1 MRVDLRLNSRF
12 VTGLCPAPP
21 LPLSPPP
28 TRSTLHE
35 LHCFLFWCAR
45 RRLRRERQLSARGGC
60 GRGSVRLHVC
70 PAAVAGV
77 RQERHQTENHRA
89 RAQRGLQTGG
99 ENGQQRE
106 QTTRTLSTLDPQ
118 AENGCSPS
126 LSRGL
131 CACRQD
137 AEGGR
142 MGNAIKRSIN
152 LALSHR
158 GICALQAA
166 GLSDSQHSSAM
177 HRLARCMAWRSL
189 ELSLPV
195 RAALPLPVTSFR

>member
-1 MRVDLRLNSRF
+1 MS
-12 VTGLCPAPP
+12 
-21 LPLSPPP
+21 
-28 TRSTLHE
+28 STA
-35 LHCFLFWCAR
+35 F
-45 RRLRRERQLSARGGC
+45 SSGARGG
-60 GRGSVRLHVC
+60 GSGANDSSLPVV
-70 PAAVAGV
+70 VAGAGLSGCMSALLLSQEYV
-77 RQERHQTENHRA
+77 KNGIKQKIIVLEHREDFRLEERMVSNASRQHGRSPHSTHRQLKN
-89 RAQRGLQTGG
+89 R
-99 ENGQQRE
+99 
-106 QTTRTLSTLDPQ
+106 
-118 AENGCSPS
+118 CSPS
-126 LSRGL
+126 LCCL

-166 GLSDSQHSSAM
+166 GLSDSQHSWAM
-177 HRLARCMAWRSL
+177 HRLVRCTAWRSL